1 MCFKF
6 MNVRV
11 HDFLSYIRCT
21 ESPAV
26 ALEKRKK
33 LKSLDFS
40 TNLSWETNV
49 FTATILSKFG
59 IEV

>member
-1 MCFKF
+1 

-11 HDFLSYIRCT
+11 HNFLSYIRCT
-21 ESPAV
+21 VSPAV

-59 IEV
+59 IEVE